1 MKVSANVPEFL
12 TTERL
17 VLRRPLFTDAGDI
30 HEYASDPQVTRFM
43 AWRTHTDIQEAIQ
56 FIKTCSEWWDSGKEF
71 CWVITTKPDGRTI
84 GAVGCRP
91 QGEEVCFGYV
101 LNREAWGNGYAT
113 EASRAVVA
121 WAQRLSGTRRVY
133 ATCDA
138 ENLASIRVL
147 EKTGLSLEGV
157 LRKDV
162 IRPNI
167 SQEPRD
173 TCVYVKFRSL
183 F

>member
-1 MKVSANVPEFL
+1 MKVSANAPEFL

-17 VLRRPLFTDAGDI
+17 VLRRPLFADAEDI

-43 AWRTHTDIQEAIQ
+43 AWRTHTDLQEAIQ
-56 FIKTCSEWWDSGKEF
+56 FIKTCSEWWNSGEEF
-71 CWVITTKPDGRTI
+71 CWVITTKPNGRAI

-91 QGEEVCFGYV
+91 KGREVDFGYV
-101 LNREAWGNGYAT
+101 LNREAWGNGFAT
-113 EASRAVVA
+113 EASRTVAA
-121 WAQRLSGTRRVY
+121 WAQRLSGIQRVY

-138 ENLASIRVL
+138 ENHASIRVL
-147 EKTGLSLEGV
+147 EKTGLSLERV
-157 LRKDV
+157 LRKHM

-173 TCVYVKFRSL
+173 TCVYVKLRS
-183 F
+183 